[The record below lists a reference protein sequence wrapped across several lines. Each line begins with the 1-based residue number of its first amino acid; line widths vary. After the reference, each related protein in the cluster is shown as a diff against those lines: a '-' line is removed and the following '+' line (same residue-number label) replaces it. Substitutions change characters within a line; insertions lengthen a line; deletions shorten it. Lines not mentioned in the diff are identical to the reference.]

1 MLELI
6 DCLPSKLLR
15 HQVLSLAPATTN
27 PPCGHSTVNRMGAS
41 CDYKF
46 HDVWKLKYLPF
57 FLKWMSTFFSAL
69 FLTVYSLQQWICNS
83 RTRLHCVNATL
94 LSPQIHL
101 QYHLRSHHSNS
112 VRRSWEF
119 WTKVLYPHQKVQAL
133 SETWMCLMLF
143 EADFFS
149 NLEAVAGTL
158 LGMPSVVA
166 NSGLAAVSVR
176 PVLWQRWTE
185 CHECYS
191 KPPNFKAGA
200 VCNAGILALLSW
212 HNALFWSSNLARLSV
227 RAYPLLICF
236 LETFENICNEASDD
250 KSVHLEVSMNYKSDL
265 DCGWVVLPVRASIGS
280 LHLRFWSTLNERGC
294 SFWGLSG
301 SAWCEVHQWR
311 SRIGM
316 DLFTT
321 LKWLADWYR
330 RLGACQMDPK
340 VWAI

>member
-1 MLELI
+1 MAQHSGATGTTTKTMMFSGNGRFIFLCFNESHSASGLRFSKMLELI
-6 DCLPSKLLR
+6 DRLPSKLLR

-46 HDVWKLKYLPF
+46 HDVWKLKYLF
-57 FLKWMSTFFSAL
+57 FFFFKKWMSTFFFCFVFDSLQFTAVIFATQGPDCTVSMWHCSAL
-69 FLTVYSLQQWICNS
+69 RYTFSTTWDPTTQIRYDVAESFGQRSCILIRRC
-83 RTRLHCVNATL
+83 RHCRNLDVFDAFW
-94 LSPQIHL
+94 
-101 QYHLRSHHSNS
+101 
-112 VRRSWEF
+112 SW
-119 WTKVLYPHQKVQAL
+119 L
-133 SETWMCLMLF
+133 
-143 EADFFS
+143 FS

-227 RAYPLLICF
+227 KAYPLLICS
-236 LETFENICNEASDD
+236 LETFENIRNEASDD
-250 KSVHLEVSMNYKSDL
+250 KSVHLEVSMNY
-265 DCGWVVLPVRASIGS
+265 S
-280 LHLRFWSTLNERGC
+280 LT
-294 SFWGLSG
+294 
-301 SAWCEVHQWR
+301 
-311 SRIGM
+311 
-316 DLFTT
+316 
-321 LKWLADWYR
+321 
-330 RLGACQMDPK
+330 
-340 VWAI
+340 